1 MSYDLMVFRKDAAPK
16 KQIDFLE
23 WYKKQTEW
31 SEGYSYDNPE
41 NMSPELRNWYLEMKQ
56 TFPPMNGPNAPTTEE
71 WDKLE
76 EQGLDS
82 YATDYAIGR
91 DVIYAAFAWSVAE
104 KAYNATYKLAE
115 KYEVGFFDLSSE
127 TGNIFFPENGKLKKM
142 QLHSI
147 I

>member
-16 KQIDFLE
+16 KRNAFLK

-31 SEGYSYDNPE
+31 SEEHSYDNAE
-41 NMSPELRNWYLEMKQ
+41 NTSPELRNWYLEMKH
-56 TFPPMNGPNAPTTEE
+56 TFPPMNGPDAPTTEE

-82 YATDYAIGR
+82 YTTDYAIGR

-104 KAYNATYKLAE
+104 KAYKIMYELAE
-115 KYEVGFFDLSSE
+115 KYEVGFFDVSSE
-127 TGNIFFPENGKLKKM
+127 SGNIFFPKNGELKKM
-142 QLHSI
+142 
-147 I
+147 